1 MAIFDAI
8 PGRPRRPGP
17 WSKLPLWAQLLAV
30 LFLATGVFVASL
42 FWGAHYQE
50 TGFVLWGLGL
60 FAAIVIVI
68 VGWAIVM
75 YLDEA
80 RRRERE

>member
-8 PGRPRRPGP
+8 SSPPRRPGLG
-17 WSKLPLWAQLLAV
+17 SKLPLWTHLLAI
-30 LFLATGVFVASL
+30 LLLAIGVFVASL